1 MDKKAINLLLLL
13 ITIEIIAWYF
23 LKKYSVDP
31 TSKTYLA
38 LYLLFFLTIP
48 FVLIKIVQTE
58 GIAITNTLWNV
69 ATTTLVLFLGMFIF
83 NENIN
88 KKQLIG
94 IILGIFSILFITF
107 SK

>member
-13 ITIEIIAWYF
+13 IVVEIIAWYF
-23 LKKYSVDP
+23 LKKYSVD
-31 TSKTYLA
+31 KTNIYLT

-48 FVLIKIVQTE
+48 FILLKIVNTE
-58 GIAITNTLWNV
+58 GIAVTNSLWNV

-83 NENIN
+83 DENIN
-88 KKQLIG
+88 KRQLFG
-94 IILGIFSILFITF
+94 VTLGVVSIVFITF